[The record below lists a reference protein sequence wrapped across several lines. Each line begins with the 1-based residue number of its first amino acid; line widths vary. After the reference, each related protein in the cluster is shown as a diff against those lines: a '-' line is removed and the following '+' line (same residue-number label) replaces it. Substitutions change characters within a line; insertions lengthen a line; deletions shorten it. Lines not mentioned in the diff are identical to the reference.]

1 MQDRWLELIALA
13 VYLVALLWIGIH
25 SSRRIRTSD
34 DFAVAG
40 RSVPWFFVLAT
51 TAATMVG
58 GGASV
63 GTVAKVY
70 EVGIAAAV
78 LTCAWHLQLIFTG
91 IWIAPKLRGLNLLTV
106 GDYFGRRFGPAARVL
121 AVINSLIFLTGALA
135 AQMVAMGKITEVF
148 LGIPYAW
155 ALAIAATITIFYS
168 TVGGMRAVV
177 NTDILQFVIL
187 VCGFGTAAA
196 ILFVQNGGFEG
207 LQSQLGNQEFHLTQ
221 KWSGLKIASLF
232 VVYLLGETF
241 APPFTMRCFIAK
253 NPRHAQW
260 GVTGAGL
267 FLLFF
272 LPITTVLLGLCAKA
286 SYPEMDSQ
294 LAFPTLIRDTFP
306 AFFSGV
312 MIAAL
317 IAAVMSSGDSVLA
330 SGATVVMQDI
340 YRQYLKPE
348 ASDRAALRVAQLSTL
363 IGGIGATCWAWY
375 SPNIIGALLFIY
387 DFWAPTMVLPFLVG
401 VLWYRPQRNYAVVFS
416 MVAGIVVTITWQVI
430 CAESTRSESVGSW
443 LGLSS
448 ATEISAAL
456 VGIAIAVP
464 VFFLALPLTRGWRL
478 VAAVRP
484 EPQASKEAT

>member
-1 MQDRWLELIALA
+1 MLDRWPELIALA
-13 VYLVALLWIGIH
+13 AYLAAILWIGLR

-63 GTVAKVY
+63 GSVAKVY
-70 EVGIAAAV
+70 DVGIAAAFI
-78 LTCAWHLQLIFTG
+78 TCAWHLQLIFTG
-91 IWIAPKLRGLNLLTV
+91 LWIAPKLRGLNLLTV
-106 GDYFGRRFGPAARVL
+106 GDFFGRQFGPAARVL
-121 AVINSLIFLTGALA
+121 AVLNSLIFLTGGLA

-148 LGIPYAW
+148 LGIPYDW
-155 ALAIAATITIFYS
+155 ALVIGATITIFYS

-177 NTDILQFVIL
+177 ATDILQFVIL
-187 VCGFGTAAA
+187 VCGFGAAAA
-196 ILFVQNGGFEG
+196 ILFAQHGGFEG
-207 LQSQLGNQEFHLTQ
+207 LQSQLGSEEFHLTRE
-221 KWSGLKIASLF
+221 WSGPKIAGLF

-241 APPFTMRCFIAK
+241 APPYTMRCFIAK
-253 NPRHAQW
+253 DPRHARW
-260 GVTGAGL
+260 GVAGAGL

-272 LPITTVLLGLCAKA
+272 LPVATAVLGLCAKA
-286 SYPEMDSQ
+286 SYPEMDAQ
-294 LAFPTLIRDTFP
+294 QAFPTLIRDTFP

-340 YRQYLKPE
+340 YRQYLKPQ

-363 IGGIGATCWAWY
+363 IGGIAATCWAWY
-375 SPNIIGALLFIY
+375 SPDIIGALLFIY

-401 VLWYRPQRNYAVVFS
+401 VLWYRPQRNHAVLFS
-416 MVAGIVVTITWQVI
+416 MVAGLMVTIVWQAI
-430 CAESTRSESVGSW
+430 CADPARAESFGSW

-448 ATEISAAL
+448 TTDISAAL
-456 VGIAIAVP
+456 VGLAVAVP
-464 VFFLALPLTRGWRL
+464 VFFLALPLTRRWRIS
-478 VAAVRP
+478 AAVRP
-484 EPQASKEAT
+484 EQRP